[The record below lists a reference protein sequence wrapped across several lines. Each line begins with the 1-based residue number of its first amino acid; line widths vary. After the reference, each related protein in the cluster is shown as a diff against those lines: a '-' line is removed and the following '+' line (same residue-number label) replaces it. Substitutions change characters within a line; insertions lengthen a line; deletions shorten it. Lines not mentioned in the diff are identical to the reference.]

1 MLLQFLPVGQV
12 RLFQD
17 GVLLRAVAYGTVADA
32 GGDSVEVTYSPPLM
46 GFPSQTATF
55 PGGDELVLTDPC
67 CDGFTYRFVR
77 AP

>member
-17 GVLLRAVAYGTVADA
+17 GVLIRTVAYETLEDM
-32 GGDSVEVTYSPPLM
+32 GGDFLEVTYDPPLT
-46 GFPSQTATF
+46 GFESQTATF
-55 PGGDELVLTDPC
+55 PSDDELVLTDPC
-67 CDGFTYRFVR
+67 CDGFTYRYVR